1 MSMITSKIFSLVDP
15 SKTPK
20 SSYLD
25 KKKIFSPDKKVH
37 SLYIKGYNMEK
48 MIS

>member
-1 MSMITSKIFSLVDP
+1 MSMITSKIFSLVDS
-15 SKTPK
+15 SKAPK

-25 KKKIFSPDKKVH
+25 KKIFSSDKKVD

-48 MIS
+48 IIS